1 MAPSSPARPFSY
13 PCYVIN
19 LDRQPERL
27 ATFRQW
33 NDGCGLA
40 IERFPAIDGAGL
52 DEAARRK
59 LTTVDG
65 LGPGILGNAASHKAL
80 WEQTV
85 DRMRP
90 HVIFEDDAVLRSDI
104 AEALPATIAKI
115 GGFWDIL
122 LLGFNTDAGLHLRPG
137 EHLRASIEFEYY
149 PSEASLRAHRDARDE
164 VRPYRLAN
172 AFGACGYAISPLGA
186 RKLLQQC
193 FPIIR
198 RPLLIRGRQP
208 MMVMT
213 IDGPMNIAYPTIDA
227 HICLPPLVM
236 TPNDHA
242 TSSTVNG
249 ADGRDRPQEARRQR
263 PPRLTADRKP
273 R

>member
-1 MAPSSPARPFSY
+1 MTSSSPTRPFPY

-52 DEAARRK
+52 DEAARRRV
-59 LTTVDG
+59 TTIDG
-65 LGPGILGNAASHKAL
+65 MRPGVLGNAASHKVL

-104 AEALPATIAKI
+104 AEALPAAIAKI

-122 LLGFNTDAGLHLRPG
+122 LLGFNTNAGLYLRPG
-137 EHLRASIEFEYY
+137 EHLPGSIEFEYY
-149 PSEASLRAHRDARDE
+149 PSEARLRAHRDARDE

-193 FPIIR
+193 FPIMKRLLVIR
-198 RPLLIRGRQP
+198 NRPAL
-208 MMVMT
+208 VVTT
-213 IDGPMNIAYPTIDA
+213 IDGPMNVAYPMIDA
-227 HICLPPLVM
+227 YICLPPLVM
-236 TPNDHA
+236 TPNDPA
-242 TSSTVNG
+242 TSSTVEPKG
-249 ADGRDRPQEARRQR
+249 DGDRRQKDR
-263 PPRLTADRKP
+263 RARAPRLTAGRKP